1 MTISL
6 SLAAQSLS
14 AHEPPDGPA
23 AGTPENPL
31 VKQAYPSA
39 VTSDN
44 VAATST
50 EALQATG
57 IAATPADAAQP
68 GSPDSGQSG
77 PPANGWSPAGIL
89 ASGWAR
95 LLPGP
100 KITGALPG
108 TAEERTAEKWTA
120 PRWA

>member
-1 MTISL
+1 MTIAL
-6 SLAAQSLS
+6 PLS
-14 AHEPPDGPA
+14 APGPSPHA
-23 AGTPENPL
+23 ADAATPENPP
-31 VKQAYPSA
+31 VKQARPSA
-39 VTSDN
+39 ATGAN
-44 VAATST
+44 VAATSM

-77 PPANGWSPAGIL
+77 SPANGWSPAGIL

-108 TAEERTAEKWTA
+108 TPEERTAEKWTA

>member
-1 MTISL
+1 MTI
-6 SLAAQSLS
+6 APSLS
-14 AHEPPDGPA
+14 APGPSPDAPA
-23 AGTPENPL
+23 ADTPQNPL
-31 VKQAYPSA
+31 VNQACPAA
-39 VTSDN
+39 VTRDN
-44 VAATST
+44 VAATSM

-100 KITGALPG
+100 KITDALPG
-108 TAEERTAEKWTA
+108 LAPKWLAQKWTA
-120 PRWA
+120 QRWA